1 METTVHS
8 VLRLIDTPTRT
19 WTRFRMTNFQLM
31 LRKMNL
37 NKTGT
42 TGSGTTVDVPSAEET
57 RLHGLNTLLRPM
69 DHITYDETVD
79 AS

>member
-1 METTVHS
+1 
-8 VLRLIDTPTRT
+8 
-19 WTRFRMTNFQLM
+19 M

-42 TGSGTTVDVPSAEET
+42 TGSGRTVNVPSTEET
-57 RLHGLNTLLRPM
+57 RLHGLNALLRPM

>member
-1 METTVHS
+1 METTVHPD
-8 VLRLIDTPTRT
+8 LRPIDTPMRT
-19 WTRFRMTNFQLM
+19 GTRFQMTIYRLM
-31 LRKMNL
+31 LLKMNL

-42 TGSGTTVDVPSAEET
+42 TGSGTTVDVPSVEET
-57 RLHGLNTLLRPM
+57 LHGLNTLLRPM